1 MSKKMIAS
9 IGLFAALTLSSCA
22 CMFAESAETPDKVEV
37 QEIAFEI
44 PEDIRGLVTVE
55 TEGLEDGELV
65 RVSETAS
72 IEAAAKTMPDY
83 DRAGWIF
90 SIGRVSETEMEKLR
104 CGGMDGMEVFAEED
118 DFYYVYRHPT
128 DVTFVREQYE
138 DIDED
143 RDEWAKVS
151 NWASGTVRDEILKN
165 NPELDAETISNT
177 NLDMHLARIAFQGD
191 RSFLLK
197 SLEYQEPLDPSKL
210 ADDEYIEDLTDDVY
224 YEVLYDEEAPDGE
237 YIVMAFDEEGI
248 RYDFFL
254 ADPAANLIR
263 EVFTL
268 DGEEYTTLYRAVF
281 DDPEETAV
289 GIMKE
294 WCEQLAKVQ

>member
-1 MSKKMIAS
+1 MSKKMIAG

-22 CMFAESAETPDKVEV
+22 CMFAESAETTDKVEV

-55 TEGLEDGELV
+55 TEGLDDGELV

-143 RDEWAKVS
+143 MDEWTKVS

-268 DGEEYTTLYRAVF
+268 DGEEYTTLYQAVF